1 MRFELSAYGAHVNG
15 DRYIRSIMRAFLNF
29 EFDDIRPSLQLFE
42 VTSFPAG
49 DDNIWSWSTYQRD
62 KGSMMIVSIVHW
74 A

>member
-1 MRFELSAYGAHVNG
+1 MK
-15 DRYIRSIMRAFLNF
+15 AFLNF

-42 VTSFPAG
+42 VTSSPED

-62 KGSMMIVSIVHW
+62 KGDMMIVSIVHW